1 MIYAILSAYYISAPA
16 TKGPRPIMKNEFRGR
31 AQCYNDDYTARK
43 KPDTHKQ
50 WHPNMD
56 APRN

>member
-1 MIYAILSAYYISAPA
+1 
-16 TKGPRPIMKNEFRGR
+16 MKNEFRGR